1 MQLTGKRGCDMGPE
15 LEEDISHR
23 QKAIQ
28 MIHACHLDSMNM
40 VEAKAA
46 SQPSLEL

>member
-23 QKAIQ
+23 QKAIW
-28 MIHACHLDSMNM
+28 MIHACHANSMNM
-40 VEAKAA
+40 EKAKAA
-46 SQPSLEL
+46 NQPSLEP